1 MAGGEGDDGS
11 AYRVPSSVVNGQS
24 FSEEIHNASTLQTMH
39 SKSWKKHLVLDWER
53 LNAQIQDKRRELEQ
67 LRSRIQRVA
76 QTDQRFNALVSALLE
91 LVDS

>member
-1 MAGGEGDDGS
+1 
-11 AYRVPSSVVNGQS
+11 
-24 FSEEIHNASTLQTMH
+24 MH